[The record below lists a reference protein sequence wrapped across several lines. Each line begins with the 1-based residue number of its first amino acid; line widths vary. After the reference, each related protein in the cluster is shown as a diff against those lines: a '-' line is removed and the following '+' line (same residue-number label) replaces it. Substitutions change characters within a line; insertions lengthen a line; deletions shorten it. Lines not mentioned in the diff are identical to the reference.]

1 MLRKFF
7 SISKILL
14 YLKEEGRGVRVEDSI
29 TKDVLEMLLKGE
41 LRLERDRGLKHQG
54 SLKIVRGTPL
64 KKGLKYKSFY
74 YKG

>member
-1 MLRKFF
+1 
-7 SISKILL
+7 
-14 YLKEEGRGVRVEDSI
+14 VRVEDSI